1 MSKWSEEFERQFG
14 KIKNLKKAT
23 EDFIQESA
31 VKVRKVTVKELDLD

>member
-1 MSKWSEEFERQFG
+1 MSKWSDEFNCQF
-14 KIKNLKKAT
+14 KKVKDLKKAT